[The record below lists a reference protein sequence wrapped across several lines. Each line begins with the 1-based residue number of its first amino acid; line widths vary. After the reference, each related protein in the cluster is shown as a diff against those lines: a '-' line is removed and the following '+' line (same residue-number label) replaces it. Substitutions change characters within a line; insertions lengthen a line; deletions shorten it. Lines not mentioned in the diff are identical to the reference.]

1 MTTKTP
7 PALVGST
14 FGKLTVIGAPVSGR
28 DGNYLPCMCD
38 CGMPVFVLWRI
49 LNAGSRTGCGNCR
62 PKYKTERLYN
72 IWGGMK
78 DRCRNPNNP
87 SYDRYGGRGIL
98 VCDGWMGYLEF
109 RAWALANGYRDD
121 LTLERK
127 DVNGGY
133 DPGNCTWIPLAQQ
146 SRNRRSCINISHA
159 GETKILREWSE
170 DSRCVVKYHTLYT
183 RIVRDGWPFE
193 AALTSPVGSRR
204 PQASD

>member
-7 PALVGST
+7 PAPPGT
-14 FGKLTVIGAPVSGR
+14 PFGKLTVIGEPVTGR
-28 DGNYLPCMCD
+28 DGNYLPCMCA
-38 CGMPVFVLWRI
+38 CGKPVFVLWRV
-49 LNAGSRTGCGNCR
+49 LNSGSRTGCGDCR
-62 PKYKTERLYN
+62 TKYKTERQYN
-72 IWGGMK
+72 IWAGMK
-78 DRCRNPNNP
+78 SRCLDQNNP
-87 SYDRYGGRGIL
+87 RYRDYGGRGIE
-98 VCDGWMGYLEF
+98 VCPEWMKYEPF
-109 RAWALANGYRDD
+109 RAWGLANGYQDD

-133 DPGNCTWIPLAQQ
+133 DPGNCTWVPKAQQ

-170 DSRCVVKYHTLYT
+170 DPRCAVKYHTLYT